1 MALAAIPTIAAIA
14 SPERVISAPKAVKE
28 IPPTELKPKAHTRMS
43 AAIIVFLDLVKSTWF
58 STTFLIPIAEIIPY
72 RIRDTPPMMAAGI
85 EEMRK
90 LIFGTKD
97 SRTAKQAAMRMTAGS

>member
-58 STTFLIPIAEIIPY
+58 STTFLIPIAGAL
-72 RIRDTPPMMAAGI
+72 TAAARLKKEAPEPGC
-85 EEMRK
+85 RP
-90 LIFGTKD
+90 FPDDGF
-97 SRTAKQAAMRMTAGS
+97 SFP